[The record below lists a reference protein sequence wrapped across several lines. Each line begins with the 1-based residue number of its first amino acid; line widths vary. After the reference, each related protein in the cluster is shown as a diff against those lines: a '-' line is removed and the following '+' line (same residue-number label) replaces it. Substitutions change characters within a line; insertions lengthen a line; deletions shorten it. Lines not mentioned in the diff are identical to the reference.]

1 MAKKTLILYY
11 SWSGNTK
18 KLAEKIHD
26 QIEDSD
32 LKAVEVADGTFDDD
46 QYKTNDIALDQIQ
59 ANSFPDIKLDNVDFN
74 KYDLILIGSPV
85 WSGYPATPIKTLL
98 DQMQGY
104 NGEVASFYT
113 SAGANCKAYVNHFKE
128 WVNDLNVVDVAENDS
143 KIDEWVK

>member
-1 MAKKTLILYY
+1 M
-11 SWSGNTK
+11 
-18 KLAEKIHD
+18 
-26 QIEDSD
+26 
-32 LKAVEVADGTFDDD
+32 
-46 QYKTNDIALDQIQ
+46 
-59 ANSFPDIKLDNVDFN
+59 
-74 KYDLILIGSPV
+74 ILIGSPV

-113 SAGANCKAYVNHFKE
+113 SAGANRKAYVNHFNE

>member
-1 MAKKTLILYY
+1 MAKNTLILYY

-85 WSGYPATPIKTLL
+85 WSGYPVTPIKTLL

-113 SAGANCKAYVNHFKE
+113 SAGANRKAYVNHFKE
-128 WVNDLNVVDVAENDS
+128 WANDLNVAENDS

>member
-85 WSGYPATPIKTLL
+85 WSGYPVTPIKTLL
-98 DQMQGY
+98 DQMQSY

-113 SAGANCKAYVNHFKE
+113 SAGANRKAYVNHFKE
-128 WVNDLNVVDVAENDS
+128 WANDLNGVDVAENDS